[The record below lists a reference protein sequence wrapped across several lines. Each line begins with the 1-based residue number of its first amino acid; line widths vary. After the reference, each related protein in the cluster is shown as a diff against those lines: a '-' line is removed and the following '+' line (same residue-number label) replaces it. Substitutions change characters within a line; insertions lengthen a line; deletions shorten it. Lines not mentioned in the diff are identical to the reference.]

1 MRFSYLLAYRVLS
14 TICVD
19 LHPGS
24 KNWST
29 LYCLLSKT
37 YSSFLK
43 PPFKKQSCGQVMQKA
58 NTPRCQ
64 GKKDRAEQP
73 GVPSPPNSCKE
84 NSCYSLEDEAANS
97 PKQPASTEN
106 TREIYPWMTEFR
118 SKGRKQSHCRSFC
131 PKNEG
136 E

>member
-1 MRFSYLLAYRVLS
+1 
-14 TICVD
+14 
-19 LHPGS
+19 
-24 KNWST
+24 
-29 LYCLLSKT
+29 
-37 YSSFLK
+37 
-43 PPFKKQSCGQVMQKA
+43 MQKA

-64 GKKDRAEQP
+64 GKNDRAEQP
-73 GVPSPPNSCKE
+73 DVPSPPNSCKE

-97 PKQPASTEN
+97 PKQSASTESN

-118 SKGRKQSHCRSFC
+118 SKGMKQIQYRSFC